1 MGECQE
7 WIVRSYSL
15 SLFLSRFC
23 PLWVTFSNANK
34 ISHNS
39 ATWACGPSGT
49 EEGVCRKTS
58 DGTDVGLTVYF
69 TNYLSITLTDG
80 SATATAS
87 SGQSQGT
94 STSSSASEGASG
106 SESEATPTPTPTP
119 TSGSEEETPTGGVPR
134 ATGPAGLIL
143 GGAAVAL
150 MGAVL

>member
-23 PLWVTFSNANK
+23 PLWVTSSNAK
-34 ISHNS
+34 KKPHYS

-87 SGQSQGT
+87 SGQSQ
-94 STSSSASEGASG
+94 STSASASEGASG
-106 SESEATPTPTPTP
+106 SESETTPTPTP

-134 ATGPAGLIL
+134 ATGAGPAGLLL